1 MSPDGPK
8 GPSGSADPSAPL
20 GPWSPGRRRPRGG
33 HARPA
38 RWTWTPSAPAGPL
51 YAVPA
56 CPAEHRQEYGVPG
69 VVHQKPVGF
78 KLWKGRHDVVCVVQG
93 MGGIWRRLGIGDREP
108 GVPDGPPGI
117 RI

>member
-1 MSPDGPK
+1 MDQRVHLVRPIPLLPWAPGPLV
-8 GPSGSADPSAPL
+8 AVV
-20 GPWSPGRRRPRGG
+20 PGGG

-38 RWTWTPSAPAGPL
+38 RWTRTPSTPAGPL

-78 KLWKGRHDVVCVVQG
+78 KLWKGRHDVVRVVQG